1 MKARVREHGLRD
13 KKSSISKLY
22 WLQDTHLLEVMASKI
37 FREGVNRFRKRK
49 NSEALMN
56 EDNLSFQPHIASST
70 KPLYTISSMW
80 DTFHAV
86 LALYSA
92 CTPVASD
99 DGVHFISYE

>member
-1 MKARVREHGLRD
+1 
-13 KKSSISKLY
+13 
-22 WLQDTHLLEVMASKI
+22 
-37 FREGVNRFRKRK
+37 
-49 NSEALMN
+49 MN

-80 DTFHAV
+80 DTFHAL

-99 DGVHFISYE
+99 NGVHFISYE